1 MRRSFAIISVLV
13 VLILGVI
20 LGAIGLSKKEVGEV
34 SWGILV
40 PGYMF
45 FAMTAAGAAL
55 VTLAPSLF
63 GYEGSSGELKSLRKL
78 ALWFAAGTL
87 IPSWF
92 LILLDLSRPAKFV
105 DIFIGFN
112 PSSRIAWMAA
122 LYSMTFV
129 VLIIE
134 LLYAI
139 IKEERTAEGLTGK
152 SAWVITLTLI
162 GTVVELMLISNLSQV
177 FGVIQTFPAWHGAY
191 LVPIFIVTSFILGA
205 SGMGIFVVLSM
216 KNREKETKFAASYY
230 GKMIISNSLVLALL
244 LFWAMLSAYFD
255 PEAWA
260 SFSQMLK
267 GSYSAM
273 FWCAAVLGFL
283 ISPAV
288 AGIAVRRK
296 NTTAIVASSII
307 SLLFGFTI
315 LYLIVVVPQTVYF
328 DVLAGVVNER
338 VYSIGAGELL
348 IAVGGLLIWL
358 SLISLGY
365 LLLPLLPEERAK
377 KLLIFK

>member
-1 MRRSFAIISVLV
+1 M
-13 VLILGVI
+13 
-20 LGAIGLSKKEVGEV
+20 
-34 SWGILV
+34 
-40 PGYMF
+40 
-45 FAMTAAGAAL
+45 
-55 VTLAPSLF
+55 
-63 GYEGSSGELKSLRKL
+63 
-78 ALWFAAGTL
+78 
-87 IPSWF
+87 
-92 LILLDLSRPAKFV
+92 
-105 DIFIGFN
+105 
-112 PSSRIAWMAA
+112 
-122 LYSMTFV
+122 
-129 VLIIE
+129 
-134 LLYAI
+134 
-139 IKEERTAEGLTGK
+139 
-152 SAWVITLTLI
+152 
-162 GTVVELMLISNLSQV
+162 
-177 FGVIQTFPAWHGAY
+177 
-191 LVPIFIVTSFILGA
+191 LGA

-230 GKMIISNSLVLALL
+230 GKMIISSSLVLALL

-273 FWCAAVLGFL
+273 FWCAGVLGFL
-283 ISPAV
+283 ISPTV

-296 NTTAIVASSII
+296 NTTAIVASSIM

-338 VYSIGAGELL
+338 VYSIGELL